1 MCIAGSS
8 IAPGTVIAE
17 RTRLNGPCVLKGSQ
31 IRLGRYC
38 ALGDDVRIIASNHAT
53 HRANLQ
59 GDLQRRLGCSE
70 LAESRKPIDIGHNV
84 WIGDAAIVLP
94 NVTIGN
100 GAVVASGAVVTR
112 DVPAFAIVA
121 GVPARLIRLR
131 FSDRVIA
138 LLEEIQW
145 WHWDEEAKCGRI
157 RSCLRSISRRA
168 RVRRSWRPSHN
179 LCWCPPQCKLI
190 ARVTAGCNPGALM
203 LPNLIVI
210 GAPKCG
216 TTSLHFYLD
225 QHPDISMSTPKEL
238 QVLLSG

>member
-1 MCIAGSS
+1 MEKGAYVHRGSS

-145 WHWDEEAKCGRI
+145 WHWDEEQMRTNSKLFAVD
-157 RSCLRSISRRA
+157 LASREGEAFLAAIAQPLLVPASVQADREGDS
-168 RVRRSWRPSHN
+168 RVQSRGSH
-179 LCWCPPQCKLI
+179 
-190 ARVTAGCNPGALM
+190 AA
-203 LPNLIVI
+203 
-210 GAPKCG
+210 
-216 TTSLHFYLD
+216 
-225 QHPDISMSTPKEL
+225 
-238 QVLLSG
+238 